1 MRPEVLADSIAR
13 AIIDT
18 ADNFAVLISDMQE
31 IIYNKLLIQLKNL
44 DIDADGY
51 IRQIGANREVLAK
64 AEDVVSEYLPGTK
77 LNAAASEALSVIPT
91 IDSLN
96 NEYFSSISDSFKE
109 NRIFIRRLQQ
119 QTIQSIESNIL
130 GDGLNAQVK
139 MPLVNILNRN
149 VNAGGQFHG
158 FLQEVRTYVE
168 GTESLDGRLLS
179 YSRGFLRDAL
189 FQYSR
194 GFQEAMTNDL
204 KLEFYLYAG
213 GLQDTSREFCVE
225 RAGNYYHRK
234 EIESWA
240 DLTWRGKNP
249 LTTSSSIFVFVAGYN
264 CSHEM
269 VPVHILIVPKDVI
282 DRNIEN
288 GNYKPS

>member
-1 MRPEVLADSIAR
+1 MRPEILADSIAR

-44 DIDADGY
+44 DLDADGY
-51 IRQIGANREVLAK
+51 IRQTGANREVLAK
-64 AEDVVSEYLPGTK
+64 AEGVVSEYLPGTK

-119 QTIQSIESNIL
+119 QTIQAIESNIL
-130 GDGLNAQVK
+130 GDGLSAQVK

-149 VNAGGQFHG
+149 VNAGGQFQG

-204 KLEFYLYAG
+204 KLDYYLYSG
-213 GLQDTSREFCVE
+213 GIVDKTRPFCEE

-234 EIESWA
+234 EVEAWA
-240 DLTWRGKNP
+240 PLTWAGKNP
-249 LTTSSSIFVFVAGYN
+249 LTTESSIFIFCGGYN
-264 CSHEM
+264 CSHELI
-269 VPVHILIVPKDVI
+269 PVSTLIVPSDVI
-282 DRNIEN
+282 ERNQL
-288 GNYKPS
+288 